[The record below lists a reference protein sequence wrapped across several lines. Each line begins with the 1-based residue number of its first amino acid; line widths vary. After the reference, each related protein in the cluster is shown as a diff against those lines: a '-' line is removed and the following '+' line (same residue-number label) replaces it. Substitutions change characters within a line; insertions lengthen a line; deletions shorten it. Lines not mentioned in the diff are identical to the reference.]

1 MTSLKKLIGKK
12 SLNAKQFPAGL
23 SPKIIPLNL
32 YGKLCG
38 WAEYPVNSQKFT
50 NFSIQKNPP

>member
-23 SPKIIPLNL
+23 SLNL
-32 YGKLCG
+32 YGKPCG